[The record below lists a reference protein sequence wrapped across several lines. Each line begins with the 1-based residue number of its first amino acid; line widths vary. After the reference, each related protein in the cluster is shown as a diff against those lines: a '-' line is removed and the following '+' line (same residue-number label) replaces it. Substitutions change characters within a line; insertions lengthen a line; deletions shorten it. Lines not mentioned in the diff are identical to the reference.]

1 MARPVSSSR
10 IPRNPIAPDG
20 GSRNIPKF
28 LLKESPARA
37 EDAASCG
44 KPADTGARFYRHLA
58 LHLPEVAERI
68 DQEDAGILHLAAGCL
83 TLATRDAIAQRD
95 WQTVVKHFDFAAEML
110 ESADAQLT
118 EALGVSYLG
127 SLLHGETSINYA
139 KARSL
144 LPKPL
149 ALALVR
155 VESHYEERHTGG

>member
-1 MARPVSSSR
+1 MAKPLSGSR
-10 IPRNPIAPDG
+10 I
-20 GSRNIPKF
+20 SRNETERNGTGRTIPKF
-28 LLKESPARA
+28 LLKEGPARA

-44 KPADTGARFYRHLA
+44 KPAQTGSRFYRHLA

-68 DQEDAGILHLAAGCL
+68 DQADLGILHLAAGYL
-83 TLATRDAIAQRD
+83 KLATRDAIAQRD
-95 WQTVVKHFDFAAEML
+95 WQTVVKHFDFVAEMM
-110 ESADAQLT
+110 ESADAELT

-149 ALALVR
+149 ARALEGVQ
-155 VESHYEERHTGG
+155 SHYEERRTGG